1 MLFVCL
7 NRQFALFLKYFMHAI
22 MTYVQKNKWKFL
34 TTVVLIGGLFFA
46 FNTFQTSSSE
56 TPELRHRK
64 LLSTIG
70 HLLESEHYN
79 PRKIDDQFSSEVFDA
94 YLKALDPEKN
104 IFLKSDIEALTVYRK
119 TIDDEIH
126 GAKIEFEPA
135 VNKIFDIRY
144 NESKLIV
151 DSVVKSPFNFNIDD
165 SIKIETDSIV
175 YPANQKERFDRW
187 YKIIK
192 YKTLERYVALIEDRD
207 AHKKLAEKT
216 NETNDAP
223 KAGDSSKVK
232 AEDKFIYKSD
242 AVLEA
247 EARNLI
253 AKSHRKRFDQQDKT
267 FNEEK
272 KFDLFLNAITG
283 LMDPHTDYFA
293 PVEKRSFTE
302 QMSGVIYGIGAQLGA
317 DDNGVKI
324 AAITP
329 GGPAWKSGQLVVN
342 DVITKIAQGAE
353 EPVDIAGYEV
363 TDAVKLIRG
372 DLGTEVRLTV
382 KKPDG
387 SIKIVILKREK
398 VVLDEGYA
406 RSAIINKGSEKIGYI
421 LLPDFYADFDREE
434 GARCSKDIAN
444 EVKKLKAENVSGII
458 IDVRYNGGGSLYEV
472 VQMVGLFIDKGPVV
486 QIRDKEGRSQ
496 ILADETPGT
505 LYDGPLVVMVNEF
518 SASASEIFAGAIQDY
533 KRGLIVGSTSTYGK
547 GTVQRNVAFG
557 KPLDSLGIQTEYGA
571 VKLTFQKF
579 YRVTGSS
586 TQRKGVESDVVLPD
600 EYEFLKYREK
610 DNPSA
615 LSWDVIQKAKFQP
628 YETGYSLD
636 KIAAAAK
643 QKIELDTNTIKFKKN
658 LKWVSAQMEHPVYL
672 KMDKYLQY
680 KKQVQAV
687 IQQNENIL
695 KLKDTMQ
702 VAALKADHDKFYNNP
717 DKTKQ
722 DRYQAW
728 LKLVAK
734 DNQINESTKL
744 LSSIKHSSPAIK

>member
-1 MLFVCL
+1 M
-7 NRQFALFLKYFMHAI
+7 YTI
-22 MTYVQKNKWKFL
+22 MTYVKQNKWKFL
-34 TTVVLIGGLFFA
+34 ATVVLVGGLFFA
-46 FNTFQTSSSE
+46 FKSFNNQPAE
-56 TPELRHRK
+56 TLELRHRK

-79 PRKIDDQFSSEVFDA
+79 PRKIDDSFSGEVFDA

-104 IFLKSDIEALTVYRK
+104 MFIQSDIDSLAK
-119 TIDDEIH
+119 FKKSIDDEIH
-126 GAKIEFEPA
+126 GAKIEFQPA
-135 VNKIFDIRY
+135 VSSMYDRRYQEVKQIF
-144 NESKLIV
+144 ESIIKT
-151 DSVVKSPFNFNIDD
+151 PFNYNVDD
-165 SIKIETDSIV
+165 SIMLDADSIN
-175 YPANQKERFDRW
+175 YASNLDERYKRW

-192 YKTLERYVALIEDRD
+192 YKCLERYATLIEDR
-207 AHKKLAEKT
+207 ATHEK
-216 NETNDAP
+216 N
-223 KAGDSSKVK
+223 SKQADTTK
-232 AEDKFIYKSD
+232 TKSTDKFVYKSD
-242 AVLEA
+242 STLEV
-247 EARNLI
+247 EARNTI
-253 AKSHRKRFDQQDKT
+253 AKSYRKRFEQQDKT
-267 FNEEK
+267 FNDEK

-324 AAITP
+324 ASIQP
-329 GGPAWKSGQLVVN
+329 GGPAWKSGQLLVN
-342 DVITKIAQGAE
+342 DVITKIAQGNQ

-387 SIKIVILKREK
+387 SIKIIALRREK
-398 VVLDEGYA
+398 IVLDEGYA
-406 RSAIINKGSEKIGYI
+406 RSAVITRGTEKIGYI
-421 LLPDFYADFDREE
+421 LLPDFYADFERED
-434 GARCSKDIAN
+434 GHRCSKDVAE
-444 EVKKLKAENVSGII
+444 EVKKLKAEKVSSII

-496 ILADETPGT
+496 ILADETPGI

-533 KRGLIVGSTSTYGK
+533 KRGIVVGSTSTYGK

-557 KPLDSLGIQTEYGA
+557 KPMDSLGIQTEYGA

-579 YRVTGSS
+579 YRITGSS
-586 TQRKGVESDVVLPD
+586 TQKKGVESDVVFPD

-615 LSWDVIQKAKFQP
+615 LNWDVIQTVPFQP
-628 YETGYSLD
+628 WVSNYNIA
-636 KIAAAAK
+636 KIAAAANK
-643 QKIELDTNTIKFKKN
+643 KIEADTNTAKFKNN
-658 LKWVSAQMEHPVYL
+658 LKWISAQMNHPAYL
-672 KMDKYLQY
+672 KLDRYLQY
-680 KKQVQAV
+680 KQQVQSV
-687 IQQNENIL
+687 IQQNEGIL
-695 KLKDTMQ
+695 KLNKLMQ
-702 VAALKADHDKFYNNP
+702 VDAVKADYDKFYNNP
-717 DKTKQ
+717 DKSKQ

-734 DNQINESTKL
+734 DIQINESSNL
-744 LSSIKHSSPAIK
+744 LSAFGTANNTVVKKS

>member
-1 MLFVCL
+1 M
-7 NRQFALFLKYFMHAI
+7 YTI
-22 MTYVQKNKWKFL
+22 MTYVKQNKWKFL
-34 TTVVLIGGLFFA
+34 ATVVFVGGLFFA
-46 FNTFQTSSSE
+46 FKTINNDPAESL
-56 TPELRHRK
+56 ELRHRK
-64 LLSTIG
+64 LLTTIG

-79 PRKIDDQFSSEVFDA
+79 PRKIDDSFSGEVFEA

-104 IFLKSDIEALTVYRK
+104 MFIQADIDSLAQFKK

-126 GAKIEFEPA
+126 GSKIEFQPS
-135 VNKIFDIRY
+135 VSKIYDRRYQEVKQIFETIIKAPFDF
-144 NESKLIV
+144 S
-151 DSVVKSPFNFNIDD
+151 IDD
-165 SIKIETDSIV
+165 SIKLDTDSIN
-175 YPANQKERFDRW
+175 YASNLDDRYKRW
-187 YKIIK
+187 YQIIK
-192 YKTLERYVALIEDRD
+192 YKCLERYATLIEDR
-207 AHKKLAEKT
+207 ASREK
-216 NETNDAP
+216 
-223 KAGDSSKVK
+223 SSKQTDTAKTK
-232 AEDKFIYKSD
+232 AADKFVYKSD
-242 AVLEA
+242 AELEV
-247 EARNLI
+247 EARNTI
-253 AKSHRKRFDQQDKT
+253 AKSYRKRFEQQNKT
-267 FNEEK
+267 FNDEK
-272 KFDLFLNAITG
+272 KFDLFLNSITS

-324 AAITP
+324 AVITP
-329 GGPAWKSGQLVVN
+329 GGPAWKSGQLLVN
-342 DVITKIAQGAE
+342 DVIVKVAQGNQ

-387 SIKIVILKREK
+387 SIKIVALRREK
-398 VVLDEGYA
+398 IVLDEGYA
-406 RSAIINKGSEKIGYI
+406 RSAVITKGTEKIGYI
-421 LLPDFYADFDREE
+421 LLPDFYADFERED
-434 GARCSKDIAN
+434 GHRCSKDVAE
-444 EVKKLKAENVSGII
+444 EVKKLKAEKVSGII

-496 ILADETPGT
+496 VLADETPGI

-533 KRGLIVGSTSTYGK
+533 KRGIIVGSTSTYGK

-586 TQRKGVESDVVLPD
+586 TQKKGVVSDVVFPD
-600 EYEFLKYREK
+600 EYELLKYREK

-615 LSWDVIQKAKFQP
+615 LNWDVIQTVP
-628 YETGYSLD
+628 YKPWVSNYNIT
-636 KIAAAAK
+636 KIALDATK
-643 QKIELDTNTIKFKKN
+643 KIEADTNTAKFKNN
-658 LKWVSAQMEHPVYL
+658 LKWIAAQMNHPAYL
-672 KMDKYLQY
+672 KLDKYTQY
-680 KKQVQAV
+680 KKQVQSV
-687 IQQNENIL
+687 IQQNEGIL
-695 KLKDTMQ
+695 KLNKLMQ
-702 VAALKADHDKFYNNP
+702 VSATKADYDKFYNNP
-717 DKTKQ
+717 DKSKQ

-734 DNQINESTKL
+734 DIQINESSDL
-744 LSSIKHSSPAIK
+744 LNAFGTANSAVKKS